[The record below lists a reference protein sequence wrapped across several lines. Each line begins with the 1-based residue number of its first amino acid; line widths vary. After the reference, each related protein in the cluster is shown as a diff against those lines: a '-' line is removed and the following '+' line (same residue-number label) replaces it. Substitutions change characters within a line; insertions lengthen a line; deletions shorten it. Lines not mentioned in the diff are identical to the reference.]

1 MGVYTHV
8 GLPGLADAVE
18 VLPDLTLP
26 LSAAA
31 GKTGTD
37 GAEMTHDL
45 LAVRGPQK
53 GTFRNISGR
62 RSDTPRKRESS
73 RTRRKW
79 GFSAKVRWRARQGS
93 NLQPSDSKSV
103 TLSIELR
110 AHSLPRIVRPAPAR
124 VNAENGVRNP
134 GGARA
139 RQYLRGSALGLAP
152 FPAVWKRCL
161 SPSRDRGLAQAGL
174 LSAKGCADAGRLY
187 IWADTDQ
194 RTIETG
200 RALAEGMF
208 PDCAVQVHS
217 LPEGSD
223 DPLFSPI
230 NAGIGRPD
238 RNLAA
243 ASVAGRIGGHP
254 QALLEAYRPALETM
268 QHVLA
273 GCKPGPGCRP
283 VKQSLLELPAA
294 VGPGKA
300 DRLAEMTG
308 PLATASTLAQNLL
321 LEYANGMAG
330 KELGWGRLNESNL
343 RQMMSLH
350 TAYADLLR
358 QTPYIGRAQV
368 SNLLSHVLKAME
380 QAVAGKAVAGALGK
394 PGDRVVVIVGHDTNL
409 SNISGMLGLSWLIPG
424 YQRDD
429 TPPGGTLVF
438 ELWQRPANGEYT
450 VRTYYICQTLEQ
462 MRKALPLTLTAPPA
476 KAPVFLPGC
485 STAEEGFACG
495 WKAFQRTLE
504 SAIDPAFVK
513 L

>member
-1 MGVYTHV
+1 MRANRFA
-8 GLPGLADAVE
+8 LLMLL
-18 VLPDLTLP
+18 VLSVHL
-26 LSAAA
+26 
-31 GKTGTD
+31 
-37 GAEMTHDL
+37 GAESV
-45 LAVRGPQK
+45 LAQQELKFVVVLTRHGVRSPTWTAEQLNQYSAEPWPNWGVPP
-53 GTFRNISGR
+53 GYL
-62 RSDTPRKRESS
+62 TPR
-73 RTRRKW
+73 
-79 GFSAKVRWRARQGS
+79 GRALMKLVGAY
-93 NLQPSDSKSV
+93 D
-103 TLSIELR
+103 R
-110 AHSLPRIVRPAPAR
+110 A
-124 VNAENGVRNP
+124 
-134 GGARA
+134 
-139 RQYLRGSALGLAP
+139 Y
-152 FPAVWKRCL
+152 
-161 SPSRDRGLAQAGL
+161 LAQAGL
-174 LSAKGCADAGRLY
+174 LSPQGCADAGRVY

-208 PDCAVQVHS
+208 PDCAVQAHS
-217 LPEGSD
+217 LPEGTD

-254 QALLEAYRPALETM
+254 QALLEAYRPALQTM
-268 QHVLA
+268 QYVLA
-273 GCKPGPGCRP
+273 GCKPGPGCPP

-308 PLATASTLAQNLL
+308 PLATASTLAQNFL

-358 QTPYIGRAQV
+358 RTPYIGRAQV

-429 TPPGGTLVF
+429 TPPGGALVF
-438 ELWQRPANGEYT
+438 ELWQRPLNGEYT
-450 VRTYYICQTLEQ
+450 VRTYYVCQTLEQ

-504 SAIDPAFVK
+504 SAIDLAFVK
-513 L
+513 P